1 MNFQQLKSVAEAVR
15 FGYNLTEVAKNLN
28 TSQPGVS
35 RQILELED
43 ELGIDLFTRSGKRL
57 TGLSNAGVGLLP
69 IIEQILVG
77 ARNLKRGG
85 EDLQNLNEGT
95 LSVGATHTQAR
106 YVLPHVVRDFRERYP
121 NVSLHLHQGSPTQIA
136 EMITQGVVDIGIA
149 TEVLAQKKNVIVLD
163 SYRWTHSVVVPREHK
178 LTKTKELALEDLAS
192 YPIVTYQDG
201 FTGRAHIDKAFKAAS
216 VEPNIVLTAMDADV
230 IKTYVELGLG
240 VGIIASVA
248 WDDDK
253 DRSLALLDAGHLFP
267 LNTTRIGFSSSHWL
281 TGFALGFIETF
292 VPTLTREK
300 IMEETRRQTQNK
312 NHISQREYLNG
323 HL

>member
-1 MNFQQLKSVAEAVR
+1 MNFQQLKSVAEAVKS
-15 FGYNLTEVAKNLN
+15 GYNLTEVAKNLN

-57 TGLSNAGVGLLP
+57 TGLSNAGVRLLP

-77 ARNLKRGG
+77 AQNLKRGG

-106 YVLPHVVRDFRERYP
+106 YVLPHVVRDFRERFP
-121 NVSLHLHQGSPTQIA
+121 HVSLHLHQGSPTQIA
-136 EMITQGVVDIGIA
+136 EMITKGVIDIGVA
-149 TEVLAQKKNVIVLD
+149 TEVLAQQKDVIVID
-163 SYRWTHSVVVPREHK
+163 SYRWTHSIVVPKGHK
-178 LTKTKELALEDLAS
+178 LAAKKKLTLKDLAS
-192 YPIVTYQDG
+192 YPIITYQIG
-201 FTGRAHIDKAFKAAS
+201 YTGRAHIDEAFKAAS
-216 VEPNIVLTAMDADV
+216 AEPDIVLTAMDADV

-248 WDDDK
+248 WDDDR
-253 DRSLALLDAGHLFP
+253 DRSLTLLDAGHLFP
-267 LNTTRIGFSSSHWL
+267 INTTRIGFSRSHWL

-292 VPTLTREK
+292 VPTLKKEK
-300 IMEETRRQTQNK
+300 IIEEINRQTRNER
-312 NHISQREYLNG
+312 N
-323 HL
+323 